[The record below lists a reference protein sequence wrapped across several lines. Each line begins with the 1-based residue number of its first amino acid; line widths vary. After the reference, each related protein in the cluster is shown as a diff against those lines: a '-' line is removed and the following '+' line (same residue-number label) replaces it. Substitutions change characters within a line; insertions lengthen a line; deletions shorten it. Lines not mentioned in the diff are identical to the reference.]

1 MSASN
6 NIIDLFTRHKVASNL
21 VMIMMILSGLW
32 ASDRI
37 NTQLDAS
44 VDYPIVIIQVVW
56 PGASAEDV
64 EQLIVIPIEQK
75 LANVVGLQDLY
86 STSSSGRADIQLQFT
101 FNTDMAK
108 GLDMVKNR
116 LAQIRNFP
124 LPPHGDNS
132 GESQGGF
139 RRHCRGCS

>member
-86 STSSSGRADIQLQFT
+86 ST
-101 FNTDMAK
+101 K
-108 GLDMVKNR
+108 
-116 LAQIRNFP
+116 
-124 LPPHGDNS
+124 
-132 GESQGGF
+132 
-139 RRHCRGCS
+139 